1 MKISSENKLKLL
13 SEKIAV
19 KTIIKYRNI
28 LSYKLMSFDHIDES
42 LRSKIRNYMVVDEEF
57 LKIIRDYYSQDNM
70 DFNII
75 LYYCVGFVFDE
86 ATNGSEFPF
95 LLNDAEFVITR
106 GKAMS
111 SASEICE
118 LENEEIE
125 KYRDFGIDYS
135 KRRVS
140 EKMI

>member
-1 MKISSENKLKLL
+1 MKISNENKLKLL

-28 LSYKLMSFDHIDES
+28 LSYKLQSFEYIDER

-57 LKIIRDYYSQDNM
+57 LKIIRSYYSQDNM

-75 LYYCVGFVFDE
+75 LYYCIGFVFDE

-106 GKAMS
+106 GNAMRC
-111 SASEICE
+111 ASEICE
-118 LENEEIE
+118 LESEEIE
-125 KYRDFGIDYS
+125 KYIDFGIDYS